1 MSYNNVLRFWVGVVV
16 SEDDTDTREK
26 IARYKEAVSNS
37 IIAGVLAGKVIA
49 KLYFNGT
56 QTPTLY
62 KKETEDYEYMVYN
75 YIRKL
80 DWIDQDKTIF
90 GKVIKEVSYLDE
102 GQIDTENSRIIV
114 DCALSKDLVK
124 TRGVI
129 STVME
134 IYKIDLP
141 TYFGVIQERVST

>member
-1 MSYNNVLRFWVGVVV
+1 MSYNNVLQFWVGVVV

-26 IARYKEAVSNS
+26 TAGYKEAVSNS
-37 IIAGVLAGKVIA
+37 IIAGVLAGKVIG

-56 QTPTLY
+56 QPPTLD
-62 KKETEDYEYMVYN
+62 KKETEDYEYMVYD

-80 DWIDQDKTIF
+80 DWIDQNKPIF

-114 DCALSKDLVK
+114 DCTLNKELVK
-124 TRGVI
+124 TREVI
-129 STVME
+129 SSITE